1 MHTSVMFKRLATN
14 ALVALLGAAVFASG
28 TSLAAQS
35 PERLFYY
42 VDNENSYDSFV
53 KHVDQIDVLGPQVY
67 TVDSLGTIWG
77 GLDPRVKKLAAE
89 HHVKVMPLVVNEGFN
104 QPALR
109 KLLADTAARGR
120 ATRTMAKLCKDEG
133 YWGIQFDIENV
144 NFQDRDL
151 FTAWYTETANA
162 LHAVGCTISIAVVHR
177 PSEFAGPTGYDR
189 FLHENWRA
197 GYDLAAIGKVG
208 DFISLMT
215 YAQQT
220 RRTPPGPVA
229 GIPWM
234 RAVVDYT
241 LQYVPASKVSLGIPT
256 WSEHWYTRDDSSIPE
271 RARSWSSNASWAWA
285 KGLAERHGATIQWDE
300 KQGVPFAY
308 YENGGVYEWIFFEN
322 ARSFRAKLDLMKEK
336 KLRGFSVWVL
346 GPEDEAIWK
355 EK

>member
-1 MHTSVMFKRLATN
+1 MNPRFSSVARRVLAP
-14 ALVALLGAAVFASG
+14 AAFGILLPAI
-28 TSLAAQS
+28 LPAQA

-42 VDNENSYDSFV
+42 VDNEESYDSFV

-67 TVDSLGTIWG
+67 TVDSLGTVWG

-89 HHVKVMPLVVNEGFN
+89 HRVKVMPLVVNEGFD
-104 QPALR
+104 QPSLR
-109 KLLADTAARGR
+109 KLLADTAARHR
-120 ATRTMAKLCKDEG
+120 ATRTLAELCKNEG

-151 FTAWYTETANA
+151 FTAWYTETADA
-162 LHAVGCTISIAVVHR
+162 LHAVGCKLSIAVVHR
-177 PSEFAGPTGYDR
+177 PEEFAGPTGYSR

-197 GYDLAAIGKVG
+197 GYDLAAIGKAG

-220 RRTPPGPVA
+220 RRTPPGPIA

-241 LQYVPASKVSLGIPT
+241 LQFVPASKVSLGIPT
-256 WSEHWYTRDDSSIPE
+256 WSEHWYTRDDPSIPE
-271 RARSWSSNASWAWA
+271 RARSWSSNMSWEWA

-308 YENGGVYEWIFFEN
+308 YANGGVYEWLFFEN
-322 ARSFRAKLDLMKEK
+322 ARSFGAKLDLMKEK

-346 GPEDEAIWK
+346 GPEDPAIWK
-355 EK
+355 ATK